1 MVERKDIFQ
10 GVGGLAT
17 T

>member
-1 MVERKDIFQ
+1 MIERKDIFQ